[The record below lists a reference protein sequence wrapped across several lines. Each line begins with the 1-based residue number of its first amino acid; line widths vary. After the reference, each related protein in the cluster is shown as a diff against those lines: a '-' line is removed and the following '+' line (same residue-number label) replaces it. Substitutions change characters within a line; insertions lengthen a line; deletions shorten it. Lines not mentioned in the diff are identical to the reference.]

1 MYNILIVKYGEI
13 GVKGK
18 NRYIFENKLI
28 KNVKNILKPIGKF
41 NVYKEYGRI
50 YVDLDGYDYEEVVEE
65 AEETLVHVARDRV
78 GDEGVRH
85 ERERDGEHGDDR
97 RVERGARVVHFGRG
111 GREIAPLPAR
121 RQREC
126 ARLRRR
132 LQCGDHG

>member
-65 AEETLVHVARDRV
+65 VKKVFGIVGVCPAVKLDRKSDDIEELIITRD
-78 GDEGVRH
+78 
-85 ERERDGEHGDDR
+85 
-97 RVERGARVVHFGRG
+97 
-111 GREIAPLPAR
+111 
-121 RQREC
+121 
-126 ARLRRR
+126 
-132 LQCGDHG
+132 

>member
-65 AEETLVHVARDRV
+65 VKKGIWYSWSLSSCKSRK
-78 GDEGVRH
+78 
-85 ERERDGEHGDDR
+85 
-97 RVERGARVVHFGRG
+97 
-111 GREIAPLPAR
+111 
-121 RQREC
+121 
-126 ARLRRR
+126 RL
-132 LQCGDHG
+132 

>member
-65 AEETLVHVARDRV
+65 GIWYSWSLSSCKSRK
-78 GDEGVRH
+78 
-85 ERERDGEHGDDR
+85 
-97 RVERGARVVHFGRG
+97 
-111 GREIAPLPAR
+111 
-121 RQREC
+121 
-126 ARLRRR
+126 RL
-132 LQCGDHG
+132 

>member
-1 MYNILIVKYGEI
+1 MEKLYNILIVKYGEI

-65 AEETLVHVARDRV
+65 
-78 GDEGVRH
+78 VRKVFWYSWSLSSCKS
-85 ERERDGEHGDDR
+85 RK
-97 RVERGARVVHFGRG
+97 
-111 GREIAPLPAR
+111 
-121 RQREC
+121 
-126 ARLRRR
+126 RL
-132 LQCGDHG
+132 